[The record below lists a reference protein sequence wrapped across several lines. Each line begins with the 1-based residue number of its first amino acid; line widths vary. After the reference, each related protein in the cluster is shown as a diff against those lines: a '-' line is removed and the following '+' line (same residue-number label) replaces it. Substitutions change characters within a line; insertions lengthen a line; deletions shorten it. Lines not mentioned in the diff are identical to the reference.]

1 MIEKNKN
8 VLVKTVTLYYL
19 GQVEDVDDKFI
30 KLSNASW
37 VQDTGKRLT
46 NFMQDGFDS
55 TSEIELIGECL
66 IGLNQ
71 VVEITEWKNELPN
84 KQI

>member
-1 MIEKNKN
+1 MLAKNNN

-19 GQVEDVDDKFI
+19 GKVQNVDDKFLL
-30 KLSNASW
+30 LSNASW

-46 NFMQDGFDS
+46 DFLADGFDGS
-55 TSEIELIGECL
+55 SEIEIIGDCL
-66 IGLNQ
+66 IGMNQ
-71 VVEITEWKNELPN
+71 IVEVCEWKHDLPD

>member
-19 GQVEDVDDKFI
+19 GKVENVDDKFLL
-30 KLSNASW
+30 LSNASW

-46 NFMQDGFDS
+46 DFLADGFDN
-55 TSEIELIGECL
+55 TSEIEIIGDCL

-71 VVEITEWKNELPN
+71 VVEVCEWKHELPN
-84 KQI
+84 QQI

>member
-1 MIEKNKN
+1 MLEKNNN

-19 GQVEDVDDKFI
+19 GKVENVDDKFLL
-30 KLSNASW
+30 LSNASW

-46 NFMQDGFDS
+46 DFLADGFDN
-55 TSEIELIGECL
+55 TSEIEIIGECL

-71 VVEITEWKNELPN
+71 VVEICEWKHDLPDQ
-84 KQI
+84 QI

>member
-19 GQVEDVDDKFI
+19 GKVENVDDKFLL
-30 KLSNASW
+30 LSNASW

-46 NFMQDGFDS
+46 DFLADGFDN
-55 TSEIELIGECL
+55 TSEIEIIGDCL

-71 VVEITEWKNELPN
+71 VVEVCEWKHDLPN
-84 KQI
+84 QQI

>member
-19 GQVEDVDDKFI
+19 GKVENVDDKFI

-46 NFMQDGFDS
+46 DFLSGGFDG
-55 TSEIELIGECL
+55 TSEIEIIGECL

-71 VVEITEWKNELPN
+71 VVEVCEWKHDLPN
-84 KQI
+84 QQI